1 MTNRPSLHVTVLCY
15 VLIVVAWIVDLL
27 TPQLFVAAILYNG
40 PIALS
45 GLALNTR
52 LTMALVILA
61 QIANIVAGYVNGL
74 QAHSHWD
81 PIAIGDRILSA
92 ASFLLVGYLT
102 SRAQEYAREAGSA
115 TERARIATGE
125 KALRRSLEA
134 VRSSLNVDLV
144 LRAIAREA
152 VTLANSDEAM
162 IVVRASHLDLPD
174 VYSVTRGTRDA
185 ALDRYSLDPAT
196 ASQVQRATEES
207 RTVTQADE
215 DPVANMLLD
224 KHHAKAMISVRLTGG
239 DKTVVLFVFGE
250 QFARGT
256 ARLLQAFA
264 DSAGVALDQAWL
276 FMQLGYRN
284 EEIAAQRDALEGR
297 NRVIRDIVYALAHD
311 LRTPL
316 SAMNMTMQ
324 QALEGAYG
332 DLPEEYKNVLR
343 SALSSNADVRRLVET
358 LLLIARFESGES
370 STLQQRVEVNAEA
383 QRVVDELRSLAEAK
397 SITLQCTCAPATI
410 VADGSEIRR
419 AMSNLVANAIE
430 ATPAGGSVTLEVQR
444 KDGSVKITVEDDG
457 YGVPPEQ
464 RAHLFERFAANGRAY
479 GSGTGLGLYIVRL
492 IAEKNGGSVSYQPR
506 EPRGSIFS
514 VSLPEAANK
523 HADV

>member
-1 MTNRPSLHVTVLCY
+1 MTNRPSLRVTVLCY
-15 VLIVVAWIVDLL
+15 VLIVAAWIVDLF

-74 QAHSHWD
+74 QSHSHWD
-81 PIAIGDRILSA
+81 PIAIGDRVLSA

-125 KALRRSLEA
+125 KALRRSLEE

-144 LRAIAREA
+144 LRSIVRES
-152 VTLANSDEAM
+152 VTLANADEAM
-162 IVVRASHLDLPD
+162 IVVRGSQLDLPD
-174 VYSVTRGTRDA
+174 IYSVKRGSRDA

-207 RTVTQADE
+207 RLVKRSDE
-215 DPVANMLLD
+215 DPVANMVLD
-224 KHHAKAMISVRLTGG
+224 AHHAKSMISVRLTGG

-256 ARLLQAFA
+256 GRLLQAFA

-316 SAMNMTMQ
+316 SATNMTMQ

-332 DLPEEYKNVLR
+332 QLPEAYKNVLR
-343 SALSSNADVRRLVET
+343 SSLSSNADVRRLVET

-370 STLQQRVEVNAEA
+370 STLQERVQVNAEA
-383 QRVVDELRSLAEAK
+383 QRVTEELHPLAEAK
-397 SITLQCTCAPATI
+397 SIAVQCLCEPATV

-419 AMSNLVANAIE
+419 AISNLLANAIE
-430 ATPAGGSVTLEVQR
+430 ATPAGGNVTL
-444 KDGSVKITVEDDG
+444 KIQNQDSTVRISVEDDG

-464 RAHLFERFAANGRAY
+464 RPQLFERFATNGRAY

-492 IAEKNGGSVSYQPR
+492 IAEKAGGSVSYQPR
-506 EPRGSIFS
+506 EPRGSIFTM
-514 VSLPEAANK
+514 SLPAAAE
-523 HADV
+523 HADA